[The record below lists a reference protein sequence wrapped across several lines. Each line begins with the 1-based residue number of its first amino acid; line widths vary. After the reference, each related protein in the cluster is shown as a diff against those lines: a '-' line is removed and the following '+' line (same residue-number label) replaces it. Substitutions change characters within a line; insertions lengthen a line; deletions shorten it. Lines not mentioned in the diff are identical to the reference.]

1 MKNSD
6 FIKRYGIRNFKSI
19 IDAVKDNLV
28 VLHYNKEIPKY
39 KINRKKQV
47 KFYSNGKF
55 IAFDIAEIFNM
66 SNREII
72 STIKKWEKDE

>member
-1 MKNSD
+1 MKNSV

-39 KINRKKQV
+39 KINKKN
-47 KFYSNGKF
+47 KLSF
-55 IAFDIAEIFNM
+55 IQMGNLLRLI
-66 SNREII
+66 
-72 STIKKWEKDE
+72 